1 MGLGDDSPI
10 NPPDNCAMRIEFPS
24 AVLEAPG
31 EASAQGRFDGDYAG
45 FRTYDWQVTFG
56 DQPLGITVSRD
67 GSAIEFDVAQPGP
80 YSVDLFGQVDGYTCA
95 PAREVINVLPEDV
108 DGVRYRIRFIPNIA
122 QPAPAQDISRELP
135 RDLDPDLGPD
145 LGSNLGY
152 DLGIVALDSGAEVY
166 GLLTDERGEALSGGA
181 YIRATAVDDPA
192 AAVETFA
199 DDSGSFVLRLS
210 DSRHDFL
217 VVPSDPGFAPARFTS
232 IAADELLS
240 LPVPAA
246 TAIAGDIVDPS
257 GSPIADVR
265 VSLRS
270 GQTPSSVAT
279 SDVAGAFEL
288 FANLERGV
296 GAGPDSP
303 TALTVVPA
311 EDSGLPWLVLPPS
324 AALTDALTAAL
335 AAADPESPALS
346 IAYSPTLEVVDDV
359 APVALAADGV
369 TPLAGVRAT
378 WIAVVEDDAVEPLAS
393 AGTITWAGDVQGDA
407 ITTAGTT
414 RIAVT
419 SGDDGSWPPI
429 RLPRGRYDLILEPE
443 LAAAADDDSHVTVQ
457 RVDLTDGLTDG
468 APLSLA
474 LNRGTTLR
482 GSVVDELGAGL
493 AAIRVTAV
501 PLGRLAQSP
510 GAGAGAVTDSD
521 GEFSLTL
528 VANGRYELI
537 FDALDRRHIRARLP
551 VTAPDVDALD
561 TLDPITLPRAAR
573 LTGRVTIPNI
583 PGGAA
588 GVTVQ
593 LLCDDAAT
601 SADCGAASSDQPLAE
616 TITDGSGYFVL
627 AAPTTELR

>member
-1 MGLGDDSPI
+1 MGAGDDSPI

-24 AVLEAPG
+24 VVLQAPG
-31 EASAQGRFDGDYAG
+31 EASAEGRFDSDYVG
-45 FRTYDWQVTFG
+45 FRTYDWQVRFG
-56 DQPLGITVSRD
+56 DESLGFTVSRD

-95 PAREVINVLPEDV
+95 PAREVINVLPADV
-108 DGVRYRIRFIPNIA
+108 DGVRYRIRFIPTLA
-122 QPAPAQDISRELP
+122 QPAPAQAISRELP

-145 LGSNLGY
+145 LGYN
-152 DLGIVALDSGAEVY
+152 LGIVALDSGAEVH
-166 GLLTDERGEALSGGA
+166 GLLTDDRGEALSGGA
-181 YIRATAVDDPA
+181 YIRATAVDESA
-192 AAVETFA
+192 AVVETFA

-240 LPVPAA
+240 LTVPAA
-246 TAIAGDIVDPS
+246 TAIAGDIIDPS
-257 GSPIADVR
+257 GAPIAAAR

-279 SDVAGAFEL
+279 SDAAGAFEL
-288 FANLERGV
+288 LANLERGA
-296 GAGPDSP
+296 GAGADSP

-311 EDSGLPWLVLPPS
+311 EDSGLPWLVLPSS

-335 AAADPESPALS
+335 AAADPEAPALS
-346 IAYSPTLEVVDDV
+346 IAYSPALEVVDDI

-378 WIAVVEDDAVEPLAS
+378 WIAVVEDAAVEPLAS
-393 AGTITWAGDVQGDA
+393 AGTITWAGSDVQGDA
-407 ITTAGTT
+407 ITIEGTT

-429 RLPRGRYDLILEPE
+429 RLPRGRYDVILEPE
-443 LAAAADDDSHVTVQ
+443 PKSEPAAGDDGHVTVQ
-457 RVDLTDGLTDG
+457 RIDLTDGLTDG

-474 LNRGTTLR
+474 LNRGATLR
-482 GSVVDELGAGL
+482 GSVVDEQGAGL

-521 GEFSLTL
+521 GGFSLTL
-528 VANGRYELI
+528 VADGRYELI
-537 FDALDRRHIRARLP
+537 FDALDRRHTRARLP
-551 VTAPDVDALD
+551 VTAPAVDALD
-561 TLDPITLPRAAR
+561 TLDPITLPPAAR

-593 LLCDDAAT
+593 LLCDDATT
-601 SADCGAASSDQPLAE
+601 SAECGAASSDQPLAE
-616 TITDGSGYFVL
+616 TITDGGGYFVL
-627 AAPTTELR
+627 ATPTTEPR